1 MENISND
8 LVRWEGILKK
18 EIRNLFILF
27 SASDTKKVNEQINI
41 LENEMKTC
49 EETLTN
55 KESNQ

>member
-8 LVRWEGILKK
+8 LVRWEGILKN
-18 EIRNLFILF
+18 EIINLFILF
-27 SASDTKKVNEQINI
+27 SASDTKKVNEQIDT